1 MGEFADQDASP
12 DRLLDALQ
20 LFRNAA
26 PSVPDDDS
34 NASSESSELGH
45 ALAEFKEDDCESAG
59 IDSEDSPVESCETLS
74 SLCASDAQ
82 DAISVASSD
91 VEESHAALDADHCEV
106 SGKHGDQG
114 HQARKTDRT
123 IVVVVA
129 VAVVVVVVVDF
140 VSQILVRYV
149 LVGSGRHLCI
159 RRSPS
164 ANLLGP
170 EGGDR
175 WHGILPTAR
184 NPTSILTLYSRL
196 TLASCEHRIVHPVV
210 VLQACVAM
218 ARLTSR

>member
-1 MGEFADQDASP
+1 MIVHRHKFTTSRSFSNSCLSDAMGEFADQDASP

-123 IVVVVA
+123 IVVV
-129 VAVVVVVVVDF
+129 AVVVV
-140 VSQILVRYV
+140 Q
-149 LVGSGRHLCI
+149 GRTLGGADWGAH
-159 RRSPS
+159 RRLS
-164 ANLLGP
+164 
-170 EGGDR
+170 
-175 WHGILPTAR
+175 T
-184 NPTSILTLYSRL
+184 
-196 TLASCEHRIVHPVV
+196 
-210 VLQACVAM
+210 
-218 ARLTSR
+218 